1 MLYPRNEVS
10 WRFWRRL
17 GLLSS
22 NRPSFHVTS
31 LWSRI
36 RCGFLPRGQT
46 TTLLVS
52 VRSTC
57 SHPAESRQALYSDG
71 HQCLWSN
78 VPANTPRPGHT
89 RWLLLRSGLYHHP
102 IFFQRPHPNSWGF
115 QQQARKETYQRTVDR
130 RTFMW
135 YKEHQWNSARWFSW
149 NARPVCL
156 QHRFSTCYTSQD
168 HLVRSIQRCDERE
181 HCTHL

>member
-31 LWSRI
+31 LWPRI

-71 HQCLWSN
+71 HQCLWPN
-78 VPANTPRPGHT
+78 VPGNTPRPGHT
-89 RWLLLRSGLYHHP
+89 RWLLLRSGLYHHS

-115 QQQARKETYQRTVDR
+115 QQQARKETYQWSVDR
-130 RTFMW
+130 RAFMW
-135 YKEHQWNSARWFSW
+135 YQEHQWHSARLFPW

-168 HLVRSIQRCDERE
+168 HLARSIQRCDERE